1 MMEIMGTTKLDK
13 TSQIKM
19 HSSEQFN
26 EEVKK
31 LSAYMSVLDAILAY
45 CEAHE
50 LEYET
55 VKKLIGTDLKRLLR
69 KEAEDLNFIPKTS
82 RLPI

>member
-1 MMEIMGTTKLDK
+1 
-13 TSQIKM
+13 
-19 HSSEQFN
+19 
-26 EEVKK
+26 
-31 LSAYMSVLDAILAY
+31 
-45 CEAHE
+45 

>member
-1 MMEIMGTTKLDK
+1 MDIKQLDNIV
-13 TSQIKM
+13 QIKM

-31 LSAYMSVLDAILAY
+31 LSAYMPVLDAILAY
-45 CEAHE
+45 CEKHE
-50 LEYET
+50 LEAET